1 MLPFR
6 VPWTNFGD
14 DDDYGR
20 SLILKIGNARQVFR
34 WIPPGHFLM
43 GSPADE
49 AQRSNSERQ
58 HEVRLSYGYWLAD
71 TACTQEFWL
80 AVWPV
85 NPSHFDACRQNPV
98 ENV

>member
-1 MLPFR
+1 M
-6 VPWTNFGD
+6 
-14 DDDYGR
+14 
-20 SLILKIGNARQVFR
+20 
-34 WIPPGHFLM
+34 M

-49 AQRSNSERQ
+49 AQRGNSESQ

-85 NPSHFDACRQNPV
+85 NPATSTPADRIRSKTSAGTMRKASSAS
-98 ENV
+98 